1 MAEHD
6 FRLIKGDGFVGLD
19 GCWSSS
25 GKTEEWAF
33 KRIFASLNNKS
44 LDPLYVAFPW
54 AALMDEID
62 SSVAD
67 SFVYIDRFKRF
78 CEILPSGVEK
88 ITVCQHVLARKF
100 EYLFRLAGIE
110 HVFWSHC
117 THVEL
122 NVAVVGCAPCFYPF
136 PLYPA
141 QVSDGVQEA
150 ALGADIN
157 EVDVRLSKWIGESFS
172 EGTFTLCPSGAGP
185 NSTRLWASIGA
196 GSIPIV
202 FADTLALPG
211 NPRLWEIGAVF
222 CKEDS
227 REIEALPERLAK
239 IAEDPERMNS
249 MRLALRQLWLL
260 YGPEGFV
267 TDVQELI
274 LLHGKDGGSRNGSP
288 GESKLD
294 RLIEAA
300 LDAEDEA
307 ALLLHVGTGLLLDRA
322 GWLRRL
328 ETDRRLQTALE
339 RARRAQPDGSAPARQ
354 FDAVLRRATRPSA
367 RPPSAPP
374 GIVLN
379 AVPKV
384 CLFGRRS
391 NRTPLSYEPLRR
403 IIGSRLE
410 IVDAPE
416 KADLIVSGI
425 NLDFREGIAALL
437 PALKKPNRPK
447 LVVISEEPVWDIT
460 WSGPFL
466 GKNGRIA
473 AGEIELEYTFL
484 GHETSDIFDFER
496 IPYFVLTSNAYPVR
510 YANMIGRFSGV
521 SPKEMCE
528 RWSIAPITAAFFMEK
543 RTNKVFSMDFPGR
556 DVTGLSAY
564 RTSVAQ
570 LTKIPGV
577 LRCGKGWVG
586 DAPRQDLPDWHLDKL
601 AQLDG
606 RTRTLA
612 AFENVHQRNYITE
625 KIYDAFAVGA
635 VPIYWASPQHRV
647 LELLP
652 EPAFLNTHGLDARA
666 AAERIM
672 EFVPTEALAE
682 AWLESARRFS
692 ALFADIGAIH
702 AERRRVAEA
711 VLRNVAEI
719 C

>member
-6 FRLIKGDGFVGLD
+6 FRFIKGEGFVGLD

-33 KRIFASLNNKS
+33 KRIFASLKNRS

-62 SSVAD
+62 SGVAD
-67 SFVYIDRFKRF
+67 SFPYIDRFRSF
-78 CEILPSGVEK
+78 CELLPKGVEK
-88 ITVCQHVLARKF
+88 VTVCQHVLARKLA
-100 EYLFRLAGIE
+100 YLFRMAGVDHI
-110 HVFWSHC
+110 FWSHAS
-117 THVEL
+117 HVDVQAAA
-122 NVAVVGCAPCFYPF
+122 VAGTPHFYPF
-136 PLYPA
+136 PIYPA
-141 QVSDGVQEA
+141 TVSDDLPEA
-150 ALGADIN
+150 AS
-157 EVDVRLSKWIGESFS
+157 VDVRLSKRIGESFG

-185 NSTRLWASIGA
+185 NSTRLWESIGA

-202 FADTLALPG
+202 LADTWALPG

-222 CKEDS
+222 CKEDP

-239 IAEDPERMNS
+239 IAEDPERMKS

-328 ETDRRLQTALE
+328 ETDRQLQTALE
-339 RARRAQPDGSAPARQ
+339 RARQAQPGGSAPARQ
-354 FDAVLRRATRPSA
+354 FDAVLRRAAHPSGRP
-367 RPPSAPP
+367 RTAPP
-374 GIVLN
+374 GVVLN

-403 IIGSRLE
+403 IVGSRLE

-425 NLDFREGIAALL
+425 NLDFREGVEALL

-460 WSGPFL
+460 WSGPFR

-473 AGEIELEYTFL
+473 AGESELEYTFL

-510 YANMIGRFSGV
+510 YANMIGRFAGV

-528 RWSIAPITAAFFMEK
+528 RWSNAPITAAFFMEK
-543 RTNKVFSMDFPGR
+543 RTNKVFSMDFSDR

-577 LRCGKGWVG
+577 LRCGKGWVD

-682 AWLESARRFS
+682 AWLESARHFS

-702 AERRRVAEA
+702 AERRRVVEA

>member
-1 MAEHD
+1 MTEND
-6 FRLIKGDGFVGLD
+6 FRFIKGDGFVGLD
-19 GCWSSS
+19 GCWSCS

-33 KRIFASLNNKS
+33 RRIVESVKNES

-62 SSVAD
+62 SGATDSSVH
-67 SFVYIDRFKRF
+67 VDRFRRF
-78 CEILPSGVEK
+78 CELLPKGVEK
-88 ITVCQHVLARKF
+88 ATVCQHPLARKF
-100 EYLFRLAGIE
+100 TYLFRMAGIG
-110 HVFWSHC
+110 HIFWSHA
-117 THVEL
+117 THIDVQTA
-122 NVAVVGCAPCFYPF
+122 AVGGAPFFYPF

-141 QVSDGVQEA
+141 KVSDGLPEA
-150 ALGADIN
+150 MTDADIN
-157 EVDVRLSKWIGESFS
+157 DMDARLSKRIDESLGE
-172 EGTFTLCPSGAGP
+172 GVFTLCPFGGGP
-185 NSTRLWASIGA
+185 NSIRLWESIAA

-202 FADTLALPG
+202 LADTWALPG
-211 NPRLWEIGAVF
+211 NPRLWELGAVF
-222 CKEDS
+222 CKDDPQG
-227 REIEALPERLAK
+227 IEALPERLAK

-260 YGPEGFV
+260 YGPQGFV

-274 LLHGKDGGSRNGSP
+274 LFHGKGGGSRFTGSAS
-288 GESKLD
+288 GSAVD

-300 LDAEDEA
+300 LDAGDEA
-307 ALLLHVGTGLLLDRA
+307 ALLLHLATGLLLDRA
-322 GWLRRL
+322 GGLRRI

-339 RARRAQPDGSAPARQ
+339 RARQAQPDGSAPARQ
-354 FDAVLRRATRPSA
+354 FDAVLGRATHPSG
-367 RPPSAPP
+367 RSP
-374 GIVLN
+374 GVVLDV
-379 AVPKV
+379 VPKV

-403 IIGSRLE
+403 IVGSRLE

-425 NLDFREGIAALL
+425 NLDFREGFEALL
-437 PALKKPNRPK
+437 PALKKPRRPK

-466 GKNGRIA
+466 GRNGRIA
-473 AGEIELEYTFL
+473 VGDVELEYTFL
-484 GHETSDIFDFER
+484 GHETSDIFHFER
-496 IPYFVLTSNAYPVR
+496 IPYFLLTSNSYPVR
-510 YANMIGRFSGV
+510 YANMIGRFAGV

-528 RWSIAPITAAFFMEK
+528 RWRKAQISAAFFMEK
-543 RTNKVFSMDFPGR
+543 RSNKVFSMDFPDR

-577 LRCGKGWVG
+577 LRCGKGWVD

-601 AQLDG
+601 ARLDG
-606 RTRTLA
+606 RTRVLA
-612 AFENVHQRNYITE
+612 AFENVHQRNYISE
-625 KIYDAFAVGA
+625 KIFDAFAVGA
-635 VPIYWASPQHRV
+635 VPMYWASPQHRV
-647 LELLP
+647 FELLS
-652 EPAFLNTHGLDARA
+652 ERSFLNTHKLDAPA
-666 AAERIM
+666 AAESVM

-682 AWLESARRFS
+682 AWLETAGRFS

-702 AERRRVAEA
+702 AERRRVVEA

-719 C
+719 S